1 MTKIVRLVKL
11 LLLPYYLHAGC
22 TYLGFINTCICVQ
35 VNEELVK
42 DVVENEWESEDA
54 TVEEDIDD
62 VHFSIGSSKFE
73 MKLDT
78 NTVSKLTFCN
88 QIFTRF
94 VND

>member
-1 MTKIVRLVKL
+1 MSLVSSGIACW
-11 LLLPYYLHAGC
+11 LHP
-22 TYLGFINTCICVQ
+22 LGFINTCICVQ

-73 MKLDT
+73 MKLDS
-78 NTVSKLTFCN
+78 NTVSKLTFCK
-88 QIFTRF
+88 
-94 VND
+94 

>member
-1 MTKIVRLVKL
+1 
-11 LLLPYYLHAGC
+11 
-22 TYLGFINTCICVQ
+22 

-73 MKLDT
+73 MKLDS
-78 NTVSKLTFCN
+78 NTVSKLTFCK
-88 QIFTRF
+88 
-94 VND
+94 

>member
-1 MTKIVRLVKL
+1 
-11 LLLPYYLHAGC
+11 
-22 TYLGFINTCICVQ
+22 

-42 DVVENEWESEDA
+42 DVVENDWESEDA
-54 TVEEDIDD
+54 TEEEDIDD

>member
-1 MTKIVRLVKL
+1 
-11 LLLPYYLHAGC
+11 
-22 TYLGFINTCICVQ
+22 

-78 NTVSKLTFCN
+78 NTVSKLTIFN
-88 QIFTRF
+88 QIFTKF